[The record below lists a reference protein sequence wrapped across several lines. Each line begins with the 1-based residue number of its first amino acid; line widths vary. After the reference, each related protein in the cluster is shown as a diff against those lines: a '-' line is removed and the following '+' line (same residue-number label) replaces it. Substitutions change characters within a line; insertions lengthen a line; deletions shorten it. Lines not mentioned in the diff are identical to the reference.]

1 MSDEWE
7 LSKENVQPIK
17 RGRST
22 NILGEKLTLL
32 KSSTSNDAHSEQ
44 CKEFEEMI
52 AKAKENSSSSNPDGK
67 VQQTVLE
74 AYLLFFKWTRD
85 TYPNSSEK
93 ALGVLES
100 ATKDLKDDES
110 IKNDARYIKLWIE
123 YVRQLPARLRED
135 ANCISV
141 IA

>member
-1 MSDEWE
+1 MQIKAKSYS
-7 LSKENVQPIK
+7 LSLK
-17 RGRST
+17 
-22 NILGEKLTLL
+22 KLTLL
-32 KSSTSNDAHSEQ
+32 KSSTSEDGNSEQ
-44 CKEFEEMI
+44 RKEFEAMI
-52 AKAKENSSSSNPDGK
+52 AKAKQISSSSTPQNPDGK